1 MSHDRLYDLLP
12 GVYRRRDADG
22 RLKALLEVISE
33 QADLLDADLDLLYRN
48 WFIETCQEWAVPYL
62 GDLVGYQPLRGPGEE
77 LPPERA
83 AALLAALAPR
93 RDVADTIRNRRRK
106 GNLALLEQLAADV
119 TDWPSR
125 AVQFAGL
132 LHTTTPVRLYTVDGR
147 SNAARR
153 RRGRLAD
160 LRHGDALDRH
170 GNDPAVR
177 AAGLPGPFDTLS
189 HTVRVSRPDSRHRR
203 GGPNIPDVGLFLWR
217 LRPYPVT
224 KAPAYCVERA
234 YHHYTFSI
242 LGNDLPLIAKPVPE
256 PSGTHIAEEENVPAF
271 IRRRAFA
278 ERLADYY
285 GPGKSLCVY
294 RDTPDHPVPLAD
306 VVAADL
312 SGWKYRPQ
320 RGQVAIDPV
329 LGRIAFA
336 SRGAPE
342 SGVWVTYHHGFA
354 ADLGGGEYHRGITK
368 PSKEIKRYPVGA
380 GEPGAHERIMD
391 AVARWLDEREKHPVA
406 VIEIIDNGAYQEQID
421 IPLRPGEGL
430 TIRAAEGRRPVVRL
444 LDWYSNRPDAL
455 RIVGTAPMVA
465 TEGVTG
471 DCCPPPPPTF
481 TVDGLLITGR
491 SVRVSGP
498 MGQVT
503 FRHCTLVP
511 GWSLDEHCRPAFEEE
526 PSLELIDTTANVR
539 VQHSILGTI
548 RVSQSETRTEPLD
561 IHLTDSVLDATESTV
576 DAVTGPDCRPAHA
589 VFSAIRSTV
598 IGRTRAHQLGLVE
611 NSILLGETCV
621 DRVAEGCLRF
631 SWVEPGSRTPRRHQ
645 CQPDL
650 ALAGAPEPELVTA
663 RLRPRFTSLRYG
675 EPGYAQLALD
685 CAETTRRCA
694 DDASEPGVCHDLFQ
708 PQRAD
713 NLRTRI
719 NEHLPAGCEA
729 GIIFVS

>member
-1 MSHDRLYDLLP
+1 MTSNDRLFQLLP
-12 GVYRRRDADG
+12 GVYRRRDAERG
-22 RLKALLEVISE
+22 GQLRALLDVITE

-48 WFIETCQEWAVPYL
+48 WFIETSQEWAVPYL
-62 GDLVGYQPLRGPGEE
+62 GDLVGYQPLRSPGEE

-119 TDWPSR
+119 ADWPAR
-125 AVQFAGL
+125 AVQFSAL
-132 LHTTTPVRLYTVDGR
+132 LHGSTPVRLYTVDERANRG
-147 SNAARR
+147 RR

-189 HTVRVSRPDSRHRR
+189 HTVRVSRPDSRYRR
-203 GGPNIPDVGLFLWR
+203 GGPNIPDVGLFVWR

-224 KAPAYCVERA
+224 KAPAYCIERA

-294 RDTPDHPVPLAD
+294 RDSPDNPVPLAD

-342 SGVWVTYHHGFA
+342 SGVWVTYHHGFS

-368 PSKEIKRYPVGA
+368 PPKEIKRYPVG
-380 GEPGAHERIMD
+380 PGGAERIMD
-391 AVARWLDEREKHPVA
+391 AVGQWQQERATHPRA
-406 VIEIIDNGAYQEQID
+406 IIEITDNGAYQEQID
-421 IPLRPGEGL
+421 IPLLPGERL

-455 RIVGTAPMVA
+455 RIVGTAPMA
-465 TEGVTG
+465 DADG
-471 DCCPPPPPTF
+471 CCPPPPEF

-491 SVRVSGP
+491 SVRISGP
-498 MGQVT
+498 MGPVR

-526 PSLELIDTTANVR
+526 PSLELIDTTAELHLDHCIV
-539 VQHSILGTI
+539 GTI
-548 RVSQSETRTEPLD
+548 RVSQSETRTEPLR
-561 IHLTDSVLDATESTV
+561 IHSTDSVIDATSSTV

-589 VFSAIRSTV
+589 VFSAVRSTV
-598 IGRTRAHQLGLVE
+598 IGRTRVHQLGLVE

-621 DRVAEGCLRF
+621 DRLAEGCLRF
-631 SWVEPGSRTPRRHQ
+631 SWIEPGARTPRRHQ
-645 CQPDL
+645 CQPDV
-650 ALAGAPEPELVTA
+650 ALADNPPEADLVTA
-663 RLRPRFTSLRYG
+663 RIRPRFTSLRYG

-685 CAETTRRCA
+685 CAEATRRCA
-694 DDASEPGVCHDLFQ
+694 DDAGEPGVFHDLFQ
-708 PQRAD
+708 PQRQD

-729 GIIFVS
+729 GIILVS